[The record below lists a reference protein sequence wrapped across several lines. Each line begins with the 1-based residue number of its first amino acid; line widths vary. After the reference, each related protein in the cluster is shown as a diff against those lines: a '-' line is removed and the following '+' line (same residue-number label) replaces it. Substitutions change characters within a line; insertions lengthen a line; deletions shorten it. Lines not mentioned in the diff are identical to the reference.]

1 MSPQPSNLN
10 QLTLFAM
17 YRVALILAA
26 LAAAGSLVISF
37 MVTKPKIET
46 LVGDNAELTTNLAAA
61 TTAKD
66 ESEKKAK
73 EQKLLAEKSA
83 SKLITT
89 EKKLEEASQL
99 AEQQLA
105 RANKYFADLNKTTA
119 EKNAAQEELA
129 RWSALRIQ
137 PNQVIALQQN
147 LKKVGEEKAAL
158 VDQEKVLMR
167 SVANL
172 RNKLSKYED
181 DTQLVEMP
189 GLRGLV
195 LAIDPK
201 WDFAIINVGS
211 KQGAKEGG
219 QVLVRRGDKLVGK
232 LKIISVE
239 EGRWVA
245 NILSAWKQGNASVN
259 EGDAILY

>member
-1 MSPQPSNLN
+1 MTQKDNEILSFERAIEELEKIVK
-10 QLTLFAM
+10 TLEGGHDTLENSI
-17 YRVALILAA
+17 ALYERGMKL
-26 LAAAGSLVISF
+26 
-37 MVTKPKIET
+37 KKIC
-46 LVGDNAELTTNLAAA
+46 
-61 TTAKD
+61 
-66 ESEKKAK
+66 
-73 EQKLLAEKSA
+73 
-83 SKLITT
+83 

-189 GLRGLV
+189 GLRGQV

-239 EGRWVA
+239 EGRSVA
-245 NILSAWKQGNASVN
+245 NILPAWKQGNASVT

>member
-1 MSPQPSNLN
+1 
-10 QLTLFAM
+10 
-17 YRVALILAA
+17 
-26 LAAAGSLVISF
+26 
-37 MVTKPKIET
+37 
-46 LVGDNAELTTNLAAA
+46 
-61 TTAKD
+61 
-66 ESEKKAK
+66 
-73 EQKLLAEKSA
+73 
-83 SKLITT
+83 
-89 EKKLEEASQL
+89 
-99 AEQQLA
+99 
-105 RANKYFADLNKTTA
+105 
-119 EKNAAQEELA
+119 
-129 RWSALRIQ
+129 
-137 PNQVIALQQN
+137 
-147 LKKVGEEKAAL
+147 
-158 VDQEKVLMR
+158 MR

-239 EGRWVA
+239 EGRSVA
-245 NILSAWKQGNASVN
+245 NILPAWKQGNASVT